1 MTHTVDAIAYDT
13 NMNGNQTGH
22 LKCVKGYIYSKEDLA
37 INWEHVERYAA
48 AAEKKGYR
56 VLKKRI
62 EDAHHVQL
70 FKGKGGESDYWGFT
84 QKICVM
90 GMGLEGDVTSLAIP

>member
-1 MTHTVDAIAYDT
+1 MVWGPLEGIDDVKLVD
-13 NMNGNQTGH
+13 
-22 LKCVKGYIYSKEDLA
+22 LKCVKGYVYSKEDLA

-48 AAEKKGYR
+48 AAERKGYT

-70 FKGKGGESDYWGFT
+70 FKGKGGESDYWGFI
-84 QKICVM
+84 QKVCVL
-90 GMGLEGDVTSLAIP
+90 GMGLEGNVTALVGS